1 MLFAENQIWIQIMK
15 NNLHR
20 FMRKDIAITTNIN
33 LIKIMFLHLI
43 KILFLQHVLAQVI
56 KQANK
61 CAFIQDGF
69 LSSDFHIFDV
79 NTILTARHGVRDKHF
94 WMSLNVES
102 C

>member
-1 MLFAENQIWIQIMK
+1 MM
-15 NNLHR
+15 
-20 FMRKDIAITTNIN
+20 KDIAITININ
-33 LIKIMFLHLI
+33 LI

-94 WMSLNVES
+94 WMSLNVEIS
-102 C
+102 QFKG